1 MSARFCPCRPRSENA
16 KKKKKKDFL
25 FSLFFLFRHSL
36 VGAVPRQPTS
46 PAPPV
51 PREDGACGGDRREAP
66 GTPKRKKKKKKK
78 QKIIFLMSFFSFS
91 TVSDDTMMNLFAVT
105 VAMSLLA
112 LASAQCADKIK
123 GMPTSN
129 INMAQYKSVC
139 EACQKPDQNTREG
152 ECEYCVGMCLHISIG
167 GGNPILCGIKR
178 NAFDKRDTGCDG
190 IINIEGAG
198 THVKDN
204 TVAGHGMTT
213 KVECLAGNEAA
224 CAGNSQS
231 LAVATEGDHTF
242 TGFGP
247 EAQATAAPQPT
258 QGNGNGNP
266 VIINGGGGTQAPA
279 IQGACTGS
287 ACAGKPC
294 KVNGV
299 SKFFD
304 KCGVCGGKGEC
315 NSASALVG
323 SVSVMVVAAV
333 AMTMF

>member
-1 MSARFCPCRPRSENA
+1 
-16 KKKKKKDFL
+16 L
-25 FSLFFLFRHSL
+25 
-36 VGAVPRQPTS
+36 
-46 PAPPV
+46 
-51 PREDGACGGDRREAP
+51 CGGDRREAP
-66 GTPKRKKKKKKK
+66 RAYQREKEEGKKKKA
-78 QKIIFLMSFFSFS
+78 KIIFLMNFFFFFCQ
-91 TVSDDTMMNLFAVT
+91 TTMNMFAFT

-112 LASAQCADKIK
+112 LAAAQCADKIK

-129 INMAQYKSVC
+129 INAAQYKSVC
-139 EACQKPDQNTREG
+139 EACQNPGMGTAAG

-198 THVKDN
+198 THVMAN
-204 TVAGHGMTT
+204 TVAGHGLTT
-213 KVECLAGNEAA
+213 QVECLAGNAAA

-247 EAQATAAPQPT
+247 EGQATPAPQAT
-258 QGNGNGNP
+258 QGNNGNNGNP
-266 VIINGGGGTQAPA
+266 VIIGGNGGTQAPA

-315 NSASALVG
+315 SSASALVG